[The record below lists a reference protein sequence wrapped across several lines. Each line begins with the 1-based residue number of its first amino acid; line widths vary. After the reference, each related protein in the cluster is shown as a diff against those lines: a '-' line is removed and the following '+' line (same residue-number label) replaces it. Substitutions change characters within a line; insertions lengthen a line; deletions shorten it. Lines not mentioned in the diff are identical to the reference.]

1 MCNFCLL
8 NFKVAVIQYIIV
20 DICNAILSEWILPV
34 ILKAEAQKQFDLSDQ
49 SSDGEDY
56 KKPRDSSL
64 NDSFTLN
71 SVASEDVFT
80 GSLQS
85 SECDKI

>member
-56 KKPRDSSL
+56 KKPRNGSL

-71 SVASEDVFT
+71 TVASEDVFT

-85 SECDKI
+85 SECGKI